1 MPVEVLAATTYA
13 ACTAAGAARA
23 AQGHEAEVLSLG
35 SGGVGRAGEG
45 QGWWR
50 QALGEEDRGHGRRWP
65 ETEKA
70 MVKFAGYLVG
80 ERKTNRKRSNS
91 DGFDKR
97 DTLRY
102 RGRRDLPCGGGG

>member
-1 MPVEVLAATTYA
+1 MRWPVGGGGAAA
-13 ACTAAGAARA
+13 AAGLDVGLRGWEWGCRVRA
-23 AQGHEAEVLSLG
+23 GWG
-35 SGGVGRAGEG
+35 PPGGGAGEG
-45 QGWWR
+45 QGRRR
-50 QALGEEDRGHGRRWP
+50 QALGEEGRGHGRRWP

-80 ERKTNRKRSNS
+80 ERKTNGKRSNS

-97 DTLRY
+97 DTLRC